1 MNGKMNGELNG
12 KCHRDNSLMNSERM
26 SRTESELSLHS
37 ISDNKELYK
46 RAVFIKNGCAKWNSE
61 ISEDTLHDIN
71 LFARPGKLT
80 AIVGSVGSGKV
91 HTKLLCTFHE
101 YNKIFHM
108 CIISYFL
115 FMNY

>member
-1 MNGKMNGELNG
+1 MNGKMNGEING
-12 KCHRDNSLMNSERM
+12 KCHHNNSLINSERM

-46 RAVFIKNGCAKWNSE
+46 QAVFIKNGCAKWNSE
-61 ISEDTLHDIN
+61 TSEEILYDIN

-91 HTKLLCTFHE
+91 
-101 YNKIFHM
+101 
-108 CIISYFL
+108 
-115 FMNY
+115 